1 LEHFWQWI
9 DQIGVWIWGTPTF
22 VGLLGAGVLFTVW
35 TRFTQYRVMTH
46 GLAVVRGLYDDPDD
60 PGAINHFQ
68 ALSAALSATVGLGN
82 IGGVAV
88 AISVGG
94 PGALFWMWV
103 VGFFGMALKTVEI
116 TLAMIYRDTTDP
128 DNPSG
133 GAMYVVK
140 QVLAKKGGG
149 WAMLGSIIGGFFCIT
164 LIISTITGGNMF
176 QAWNVAGLTEGYFG
190 VPKVATGIIL
200 AMVVGLVIIGGIK
213 RIGTVASKLVPL
225 MCLLYLISGFAV
237 LVVNADQ
244 IPGLL
249 KLVFDSAFGSA
260 EAEGAFIGGTLGYA
274 FVVGMKRAL
283 FSNEAGQGS
292 APIAH
297 AAAKTAEPAREGV
310 VGGLGPFIDTIC
322 ICTLTAMV
330 ILSTGT
336 WNRDAIGSLGS
347 EVSLKPVAQ
356 PFDDAVGEE
365 AKKYP
370 YLYTFDSS
378 TQVDDLPQQRLDQWS
393 KGDKFFLIAEV
404 AGLANED
411 TGASRVKIQG
421 KIVEQKNEQNPD
433 AASTL
438 IIEWVLSDLH
448 SLAVG
453 AMTGGPFHEGEKL
466 TSKTSTA
473 TAKVAKGIS
482 SGENFLY
489 LTDFSGEPFAEG
501 EVLLGEESSAS
512 CTVRGVLQRH
522 FELKESDWFG
532 LLGDLIPLQMP
543 DGGAAVYREY
553 EGAHLTAFAF
563 DRVFP
568 GLGKWLVT
576 LAAWLF
582 AISTMISWSYYG
594 EKGIAFMFGA
604 RGILPYKIAF
614 LLLAIVGAA
623 LIENTDQMML
633 LADLGTGSMLVVNI
647 PIVLALGGIAVA
659 SLREYDRKLKAGEFP
674 RNDEK

>member
-1 LEHFWQWI
+1 MDFIEQL
-9 DQIGVWIWGTPTF
+9 GKWIWSTPTF
-22 VGLLGAGVLFTVW
+22 VGLLGAGVLFTLW

-46 GLAVVRGLYDDPDD
+46 GLAIVRGIYDDPDD

-88 AISVGG
+88 AISMGG

-133 GAMYVVK
+133 GAMHVVK
-140 QVLAKKGGG
+140 QVLAKKGRG
-149 WAMLGSIIGGFFCIT
+149 WAMFGSIIGGFFCIT

-176 QAWNVAGLTEGYFG
+176 QAWNVAGLTEAYFG

-200 AMVVGLVIIGGIK
+200 AMMVGLVIIGGIK
-213 RIGTVASKLVPL
+213 RIGTVAGKLVPL
-225 MCLLYLISGFAV
+225 MCLLYLVSGFAV

-249 KLVFDSAFGSA
+249 KLVFTSAFGTA

-274 FVVGMKRAL
+274 FVVGMQRAL

-336 WNRDAIGSLGS
+336 WNRSDIGPLATEIRLVATGEGDQYSVVTDAT
-347 EVSLKPVAQ
+347 VA
-356 PFDDAVGEE
+356 
-365 AKKYP
+365 
-370 YLYTFDSS
+370 
-378 TQVDDLPQQRLDQWS
+378 DLPEQRLDQWS
-393 KGDKFFLIAEV
+393 HGDKIFVLAEAQGMSHRETGGQRFKIKGLIIEV
-404 AGLANED
+404 PDPEH
-411 TGASRVKIQG
+411 
-421 KIVEQKNEQNPD
+421 PD
-433 AASTL
+433 AAAPLEIS
-438 IIEWVLSDLH
+438 WSDVEL
-448 SLAVG
+448 
-453 AMTGGPFHEGEKL
+453 
-466 TSKTSTA
+466 
-473 TAKVAKGIS
+473 
-482 SGENFLY
+482 
-489 LTDFSGEPFAEG
+489 
-501 EVLLGEESSAS
+501 ESS
-512 CTVRGVLQRH
+512 
-522 FELKESDWFG
+522 DWDG
-532 LLGDLIPLQMP
+532 IPGDLLILNN
-543 DGGAAVYREY
+543 DSGAAGVYREY
-553 EGAHLTAFAF
+553 EGAQLTAFAF
-563 DRVFP
+563 DRVFE

-594 EKGIAFMFGA
+594 EKGIAFMFGV

-614 LLLAIVGAA
+614 LLLAVVGAA
-623 LIENTDQMML
+623 MIEDTAQMML

-674 RNDEK
+674 RHDGK

>member
-1 LEHFWQWI
+1 MDLFWHWI
-9 DQIGVWIWGTPTF
+9 ELIGEWIWSTPTF
-22 VGLLGAGVLFTVW
+22 VALLGAGVLFTVW

-46 GLAVVRGLYDDPDD
+46 GLAVVRGIYDDPDD

-103 VGFFGMALKTVEI
+103 VGFFGMALKTIEI

-133 GAMYVVK
+133 GAMHVVK
-140 QVLAKKGGG
+140 QVLAKKGSG
-149 WAMLGSIIGGFFCIT
+149 WAVFGSIIGGFFCIT

-200 AMVVGLVIIGGIK
+200 AMLVGLVIIGGIK

-225 MCLLYLISGFAV
+225 MCLLYLMAGFAV

-249 KLVFDSAFGSA
+249 KLVFDSAFGTA

-336 WNRDAIGSLGS
+336 WNRDSIGPLATEISLAAAG
-347 EVSLKPVAQ
+347 EGDEYIVTTAATVSH
-356 PFDDAVGEE
+356 
-365 AKKYP
+365 
-370 YLYTFDSS
+370 
-378 TQVDDLPQQRLDQWS
+378 LPEQRLDQWS
-393 KGDKFFLIAEV
+393 HGDKLFVLAE
-404 AGLANED
+404 AQGMTHRS
-411 TGASRVKIQG
+411 TGSNRFKITG
-421 KIVEQKNEQNPD
+421 VIDEVPDPEHPD
-433 AASTL
+433 AAVTL
-438 IIEWVLSDLH
+438 V
-448 SLAVG
+448 
-453 AMTGGPFHEGEKL
+453 
-466 TSKTSTA
+466 
-473 TAKVAKGIS
+473 IS
-482 SGENFLY
+482 WG
-489 LTDFSGEPFAEG
+489 D
-501 EVLLGEESSAS
+501 V
-512 CTVRGVLQRH
+512 
-522 FELKESDWFG
+522 ELKSSDWDG
-532 LLGDLIPLQMP
+532 IPGDIQILEVEG
-543 DGGAAVYREY
+543 GGAGIYREY
-553 EGAHLTAFAF
+553 EGAQLTAFAF
-563 DRVFP
+563 DRVFE

-594 EKGIAFMFGA
+594 EKGVAFLVGV

-623 LIENTDQMML
+623 MIENTDQMML

-659 SLREYDRKLKAGEFP
+659 SLREYDRKLKAGEFS
-674 RNDEK
+674 RNDGK